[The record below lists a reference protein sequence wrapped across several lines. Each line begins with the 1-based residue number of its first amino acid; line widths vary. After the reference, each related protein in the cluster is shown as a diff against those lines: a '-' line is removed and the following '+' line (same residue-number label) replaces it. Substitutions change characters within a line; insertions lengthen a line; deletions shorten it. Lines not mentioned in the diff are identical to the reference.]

1 LLDLSNDYDNSNI
14 NIDNNS
20 NSCDLIIKNAN
31 VVIPKIGIIKTNI
44 LIENGKIKALTNS
57 SASVNYSKSIN
68 ANDKYVLPGL
78 IDPHVHYG
86 VFSPVEVAS
95 TTETKSAAVG
105 GVTTIMRML
114 RVYESY
120 KNEISKHLEASAR
133 NHFIDYGIHAS
144 ILNFDQVNDIRYL
157 YQSGIHSF
165 KLYMNLGSTDNRI
178 LMDMHPYRDLRL
190 PKNVYVSDKLCNSV
204 LSKSSTFK
212 NSVVLVHAEDH
223 DTCANLIEEKKLE
236 KLKTENNTVDA
247 SAENVKNN
255 PANTSNENPLTIWSK
270 CRPTE
275 SEVIAIKKI
284 MNMARQ
290 FGSNIYFVH
299 IGSNDALNAIL
310 YERQIGGC
318 NTYIETCPHYLTHSV
333 DFNDI
338 RGKVVPPLRSKN
350 DIASLWNAIKNGVI
364 DTIGTDHVANTL
376 SLKSGENKDVWTAL
390 AGFPGVATML
400 PVLLHYGVNF
410 RQLSILRLAELT
422 SYNTSRIFGMY
433 PKKGTI
439 QKGSDADLVII
450 DVDLVQKVT
459 PDLLQS
465 SSDYTIYDGI
475 KLQGWPIITIS
486 RGKVIME
493 NGMVFSENLGHGEF
507 VGSNNH
513 IIKE

>member
-1 LLDLSNDYDNSNI
+1 MIMSNGYDHI
-14 NIDNNS
+14 NS

-31 VVIPKIGIIKTNI
+31 AVIPKVGVLKTNI
-44 LIENGKIKALTNS
+44 LIENGKIKELTNS
-57 SASVNYSKSIN
+57 SASVNYIKSIN
-68 ANDKYVLPGL
+68 ANDKYVLPGI

-86 VFSPVEVAS
+86 VFSPVEMAAA
-95 TTETKSAAVG
+95 TESKSAAVG

-120 KNEISKHLEASAR
+120 KDEISKHLDASAR

-144 ILNFDQVNDIRYL
+144 ILNSNQVKDISYL
-157 YQSGIHSF
+157 YQRGIHSF

-178 LMDMHPYRDLRL
+178 LMDMYPYRNLLL
-190 PKNVYVSDKLCNSV
+190 PKNVSVSDELCKSV
-204 LSKSSTFK
+204 MGKSSTFK
-212 NSVVLVHAEDH
+212 NSVVLVHAEDQN
-223 DTCANLIEEKKLE
+223 TCANLIEEKKLE
-236 KLKTENNTVDA
+236 NARTESSTLDA
-247 SAENVKNN
+247 SLENIKNS
-255 PANTSNENPLTIWSK
+255 PAKPSKDNPLDLWSK

-299 IGSNDALNAIL
+299 IGSNGALDAIL

-318 NTYIETCPHYLTHSV
+318 NAYIETCPHYLTHSV
-333 DFNDI
+333 DFGDI

-350 DIASLWNAIKNGVI
+350 DIASLWSAIKNGVI

-376 SLKSGENKDVWTAL
+376 SLKCGENNDVWTAL
-390 AGFPGVATML
+390 AGFPGLATML
-400 PVLLHYGVNF
+400 PVLLHYGVNL
-410 RQLSILRLAELT
+410 RQLPILRLAELT
-422 SYNTSRIFGMY
+422 SYNTSKIFGMF

-439 QKGSDADLVII
+439 QRGSDADLVII
-450 DVDLVQKVT
+450 DIDLVQKVT

-475 KLQGWPIITIS
+475 KLQGWPITTIS
-486 RGKVIME
+486 RGKIIME
-493 NGMVFSENLGHGEF
+493 NGMVFPENLGHGEF
-507 VGSNNH
+507 IGANNH
-513 IIKE
+513 AVKE

>member
-1 LLDLSNDYDNSNI
+1 MSNGYDHI
-14 NIDNNS
+14 NS

-31 VVIPKIGIIKTNI
+31 AVIPKVGVLKTNI
-44 LIENGKIKALTNS
+44 LIENGKIKELTNS
-57 SASVNYSKSIN
+57 SASVNYIKSIN
-68 ANDKYVLPGL
+68 ANDKYVLPGI

-86 VFSPVEVAS
+86 VFSPVEMAAA
-95 TTETKSAAVG
+95 TESKSAAVG

-120 KNEISKHLEASAR
+120 KDEISKHLDASAR

-144 ILNFDQVNDIRYL
+144 ILNSNQVKDISYL
-157 YQSGIHSF
+157 YQRGIHSF

-178 LMDMHPYRDLRL
+178 LMDMYPYRNLLL
-190 PKNVYVSDKLCNSV
+190 PKNVSVSDELCKSV
-204 LSKSSTFK
+204 MGKSSTFK
-212 NSVVLVHAEDH
+212 NSVVLVHAEDQN
-223 DTCANLIEEKKLE
+223 TCANLIEEKKLE
-236 KLKTENNTVDA
+236 NARTESSTLDA
-247 SAENVKNN
+247 SLENIKNS
-255 PANTSNENPLTIWSK
+255 PAKPSKDNPLDLWSK

-299 IGSNDALNAIL
+299 IGSNGALDAIL

-318 NTYIETCPHYLTHSV
+318 NAYIETCPHYLTHSV
-333 DFNDI
+333 DFGDI

-350 DIASLWNAIKNGVI
+350 DIASLWSAIKNGVI

-376 SLKSGENKDVWTAL
+376 SLKCGENNDVWTAL
-390 AGFPGVATML
+390 AGFPGLATML
-400 PVLLHYGVNF
+400 PVLLHYGVNL
-410 RQLSILRLAELT
+410 RQLPILRLAELT
-422 SYNTSRIFGMY
+422 SYNTSKIFGMF

-439 QKGSDADLVII
+439 QRGSDADLVII
-450 DVDLVQKVT
+450 DIDLVQKVT

-475 KLQGWPIITIS
+475 KLQGWPITTIS
-486 RGKVIME
+486 RGKIIME
-493 NGMVFSENLGHGEF
+493 NGMVFPENLGHGEF
-507 VGSNNH
+507 IGANNH
-513 IIKE
+513 AVKE

>member
-1 LLDLSNDYDNSNI
+1 MIMSNGYDHI
-14 NIDNNS
+14 NS

-31 VVIPKIGIIKTNI
+31 AVIPKVGVLKTNI
-44 LIENGKIKALTNS
+44 LIENGKIKELTNS
-57 SASVNYSKSIN
+57 SASVNYIKSIN

-86 VFSPVEVAS
+86 VFSPVEMAAA
-95 TTETKSAAVG
+95 TESKSAAVG

-120 KNEISKHLEASAR
+120 KDEISKHLDASAR

-144 ILNFDQVNDIRYL
+144 ILNSDQVKDISYL
-157 YQSGIHSF
+157 YQRGIHSF

-178 LMDMHPYRDLRL
+178 LMDMYPYRNLRL
-190 PKNVYVSDKLCNSV
+190 PKNVSVSDELCKSV
-204 LSKSSTFK
+204 VGKSSTFK

-223 DTCANLIEEKKLE
+223 NTCANLIEEKKLE
-236 KLKTENNTVDA
+236 NARTESSTLDA
-247 SAENVKNN
+247 SLENIKNS
-255 PANTSNENPLTIWSK
+255 PAKPSKDNPLDLWSK

-290 FGSNIYFVH
+290 FESNIYFVH
-299 IGSNDALNAIL
+299 IGSNGALDAIL

-318 NTYIETCPHYLTHSV
+318 NAYIETCPHYLTHSV
-333 DFNDI
+333 DFGDI

-350 DIASLWNAIKNGVI
+350 DIASLWSAIKNGVI

-376 SLKSGENKDVWTAL
+376 SLKCGENNDIWTAL
-390 AGFPGVATML
+390 AGFPGLATML
-400 PVLLHYGVNF
+400 PVLLHYGVNL
-410 RQLSILRLAELT
+410 RQLPILRLAELT
-422 SYNTSRIFGMY
+422 SYNTSKIFGMF

-439 QKGSDADLVII
+439 QRGSDADLVII
-450 DVDLVQKVT
+450 DIDLVQKVT

-475 KLQGWPIITIS
+475 KLQGWPITTIS
-486 RGKVIME
+486 RGKIIME
-493 NGMVFSENLGHGEF
+493 NGMVFPENLGHGEF
-507 VGSNNH
+507 IGSNNH
-513 IIKE
+513 AVKE

>member
-1 LLDLSNDYDNSNI
+1 
-14 NIDNNS
+14 
-20 NSCDLIIKNAN
+20 
-31 VVIPKIGIIKTNI
+31 VIPKVGVLKTNI
-44 LIENGKIKALTNS
+44 LIENGKIKELTNS
-57 SASVNYSKSIN
+57 SASVNYSRSIN
-68 ANDKYVLPGL
+68 ANGKYVLPGL
-78 IDPHVHYG
+78 VDPHVHYG
-86 VFSPVEVAS
+86 VFSPVEMAAA
-95 TTETKSAAVG
+95 TESKSAAFG

-120 KNEISKHLEASAR
+120 KDEITKHLGASAN

-144 ILNFDQVNDIRYL
+144 ILNSEQVKDISYL

-178 LMDMHPYRDLRL
+178 LMDMHPYRNLRL
-190 PKNVYVSDKLCNSV
+190 PKNVFVSDKLCASV
-204 LSKSSTFK
+204 IDESSTLK

-223 DTCANLIEEKKLE
+223 DTCANLIEEKKL
-236 KLKTENNTVDA
+236 KKSTTESSALDA
-247 SAENVKNN
+247 DPENVKNN
-255 PANTSNENPLTIWSK
+255 TPTPDMDNPLDIWSK

-284 MNMARQ
+284 MNMARK

-299 IGSNDALNAIL
+299 IGSNGALDAIL
-310 YERQIGGC
+310 HERQIGGC
-318 NTYIETCPHYLTHSV
+318 NAYIETCPHYLTHSV
-333 DFNDI
+333 DFHDL

-350 DIASLWNAIKNGVI
+350 DIASLWSAIKNGVI

-376 SLKSGENKDVWTAL
+376 SLKFGENNDIWTAL

-400 PVLLHYGVNF
+400 PVLLHYGVNL
-410 RQLSILRLAELT
+410 RQLPMLRLVEMT
-422 SYNTSRIFGMY
+422 SYNTSKIFGMF

-439 QKGSDADLVII
+439 QKGSDADLVIV

-475 KLQGWPIITIS
+475 KMQGWPITTIS
-486 RGKVIME
+486 RGKIIME
-493 NGMVFSENLGHGEF
+493 NGIVFPENLGHGEF
-507 VGSNNH
+507 IRSNNQFM
-513 IIKE
+513 K

>member
-1 LLDLSNDYDNSNI
+1 MIMSNGYDHV
-14 NIDNNS
+14 NS

-31 VVIPKIGIIKTNI
+31 VVIPKVGVLKTNI
-44 LIENGKIKALTNS
+44 LIENGKIKEITNS
-57 SASVNYSKSIN
+57 SASVNYTKSIN

-86 VFSPVEVAS
+86 VFSPVEMAAV
-95 TTETKSAAVG
+95 TESKSAAVG
-105 GVTTIMRML
+105 GVTTVMRML

-120 KNEISKHLEASAR
+120 KDEISKHLDASAR

-144 ILNFDQVNDIRYL
+144 ILNSDQVKDISYL
-157 YQSGIHSF
+157 YQRGIHSF

-178 LMDMHPYRDLRL
+178 LMDMYPYRNLLL
-190 PKNVYVSDKLCNSV
+190 PKNVSVSDELCKSV
-204 LSKSSTFK
+204 MGKSSTFK
-212 NSVVLVHAEDH
+212 NSVVLVHAEDQN
-223 DTCANLIEEKKLE
+223 TCANLIEEKKLE
-236 KLKTENNTVDA
+236 NARTESSTLDA
-247 SAENVKNN
+247 SLENIKNS
-255 PANTSNENPLTIWSK
+255 PAKPSKDNPLDLWSK

-290 FGSNIYFVH
+290 FESNIYFVH
-299 IGSNDALNAIL
+299 IGSNGALDAIL

-318 NTYIETCPHYLTHSV
+318 NAYIETCPHYLTHSV
-333 DFNDI
+333 DFGDI

-350 DIASLWNAIKNGVI
+350 DIASLWSAIKNGVI

-376 SLKSGENKDVWTAL
+376 SLKSGENNDIWTAL
-390 AGFPGVATML
+390 AGFPGLATML
-400 PVLLHYGVNF
+400 PVLLHYGVNL
-410 RQLSILRLAELT
+410 RQLPILRLAELT
-422 SYNTSRIFGMY
+422 SYNTSKIFGMF

-439 QKGSDADLVII
+439 QRGSDADLVII
-450 DVDLVQKVT
+450 DIDLVQKVT

-486 RGKVIME
+486 RGKIIME
-493 NGMVFSENLGHGEF
+493 NGMVFPENLGYGEF
-507 VGSNNH
+507 IRSNNH
-513 IIKE
+513 AVKE

>member
-1 LLDLSNDYDNSNI
+1 MIMSNDYDRI
-14 NIDNNS
+14 INS

-31 VVIPKIGIIKTNI
+31 VVIPKVGVLKTNI
-44 LIENGKIKALTNS
+44 LIENGKIKELTNS

-86 VFSPVEVAS
+86 VFSPIEMAAA
-95 TTETKSAAVG
+95 TESKSAAVG

-120 KNEISKHLEASAR
+120 KEEISKHLEASAR

-144 ILNFDQVNDIRYL
+144 ILNSDQVKDISYL

-178 LMDMHPYRDLRL
+178 LMDMSPYRNLRL
-190 PKNVYVSDKLCNSV
+190 PKNVFVSDELCNSV
-204 LSKSSTFK
+204 VSKSSTLK

-223 DTCANLIEEKKLE
+223 NTCANLIEEKKLE
-236 KLKTENNTVDA
+236 KSKSKNGA
-247 SAENVKNN
+247 SDKSPENVKGK
-255 PANTSNENPLTIWSK
+255 PTDPSKDNPLDLWSK
-270 CRPTE
+270 CRPPE

-284 MNMARQ
+284 MNVARQ
-290 FGSNIYFVH
+290 FRSNIYFVH
-299 IGSNDALNAIL
+299 IGSNGALDAIL

-318 NTYIETCPHYLTHSV
+318 NAYIETCPHYLTHSV
-333 DFNDI
+333 DFGDL

-350 DIASLWNAIKNGVI
+350 DVASLWNAIKNGVI
-364 DTIGTDHVANTL
+364 DTIGTDHVANTM
-376 SLKSGENKDVWTAL
+376 SLKSGENNDIWTAL

-400 PVLLHYGVNF
+400 PVLLHYGVNI
-410 RQLSILRLAELT
+410 RQLPIQRIVELT
-422 SYNTSRIFGMY
+422 SFNTSKIFGMF

-450 DVDLVQKVT
+450 DLDLVQKVT

-475 KLQGWPIITIS
+475 KLQGWPIITMS
-486 RGKVIME
+486 RGKIIME
-493 NGMVFSENLGHGEF
+493 NGTVFPENLGHGEF
-507 VGSNNH
+507 IGINNH
-513 IIKE
+513 KTKD